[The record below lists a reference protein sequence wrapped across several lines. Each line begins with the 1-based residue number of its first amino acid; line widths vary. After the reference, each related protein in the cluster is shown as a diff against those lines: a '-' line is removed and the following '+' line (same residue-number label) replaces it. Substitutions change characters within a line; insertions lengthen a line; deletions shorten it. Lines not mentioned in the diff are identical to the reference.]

1 MFWLLNSTA
10 KGDTNMSGG
19 IIIQR
24 LAVLKPAATDPS
36 IYNSLPHRCQLKIDT
51 ICGTPPGSL
60 DELDIQTLAAMIL
73 LATHC

>member
-1 MFWLLNSTA
+1 
-10 KGDTNMSGG
+10 MSGG

-36 IYNSLPHRCQLKIDT
+36 IYNSLPHDCQLRVDT
-51 ICGTPPGSL
+51 ICAKDPASVTA
-60 DELDIQTLAAMIL
+60 EDIQMLGAMIH

>member
-1 MFWLLNSTA
+1 MT
-10 KGDTNMSGG
+10 GG

-36 IYNSLPHRCQLKIDT
+36 IYNSLPPPAQLKIDT
-51 ICGTPPGSL
+51 ICAAPPGSV
-60 DELDIQTLAAMIL
+60 DEQDIQTLAAMIL

>member
-1 MFWLLNSTA
+1 
-10 KGDTNMSGG
+10 MSGG

-36 IYNSLPHRCQLKIDT
+36 IYNSLPTPCKLTVDD
-51 ICGTPPGSL
+51 ICTKPPGSVTSS
-60 DELDIQTLAAMIL
+60 DICTLAAMIL